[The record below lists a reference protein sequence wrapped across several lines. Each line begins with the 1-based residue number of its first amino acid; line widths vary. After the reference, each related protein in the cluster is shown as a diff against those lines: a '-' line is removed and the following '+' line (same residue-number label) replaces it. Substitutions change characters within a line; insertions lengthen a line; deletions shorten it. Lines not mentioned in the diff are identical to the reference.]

1 MVLFYSRELNS
12 GVTMEGFLRP
22 LIAPVRIR
30 LNTMP
35 KIYWPVT
42 EFREG
47 DKSFVPILYVT
58 RGVEADDV
66 ELFLGG
72 APALLQVTRGI

>member
-1 MVLFYSRELNS
+1 MVLLYSRELNS
-12 GVTMEGFLRP
+12 AMTMEGFLRP
-22 LIAPVRIR
+22 APIR
-30 LNTMP
+30 VNTMP

-66 ELFLGG
+66 ELF
-72 APALLQVTRGI
+72 